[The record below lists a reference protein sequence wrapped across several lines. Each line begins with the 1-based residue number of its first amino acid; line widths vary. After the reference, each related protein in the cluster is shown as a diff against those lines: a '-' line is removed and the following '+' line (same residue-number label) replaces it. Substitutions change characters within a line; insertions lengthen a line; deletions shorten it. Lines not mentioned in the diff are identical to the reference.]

1 MSNYKYHNLR
11 SQIILATFKLLAYI
25 LCMKYIESIQTI
37 RPNHHVYS
45 LSAENTI
52 GVISEGVETTARK
65 ALKALTAA
73 KKAHKAQA

>member
-1 MSNYKYHNLR
+1 
-11 SQIILATFKLLAYI
+11 
-25 LCMKYIESIQTI
+25 MKYIESIKTI
-37 RPNHHVYS
+37 LPNHHVYS

-65 ALKALTAA
+65 ALEALTAA

>member
-1 MSNYKYHNLR
+1 
-11 SQIILATFKLLAYI
+11 
-25 LCMKYIESIQTI
+25 MKYIESIQTI

-52 GVISEGVETTARK
+52 GVISEGVEATARK